1 MLPVYRYMDG
11 ALLRGQMWDEDLAE
25 NLAVVLVVYF
35 AVGMPLSIYLY
46 HDVIDKRWRSFC
58 EVCRFSF
65 LYGALVRVDLVLLC
79 LYGIL
84 QFMAEDYKEGGAAF
98 LSGAVA
104 VYGLFLSARQ
114 ACILRFFRNH
124 LQRRADDIISIC
136 EDERMGITDDTT
148 SPCALLFPNGG
159 YKQGP
164 VYGHISSVFLD
175 DNYPGEG
182 PRVTWLAFKPVVKDW
197 TEMVVRTGLWIRL
210 AVSPSSFSFDTAL
223 RLPII
228 SVGATGTTDADAS
241 GAWTLGIARQ
251 QFLASGARKGT
262 RNEPGQEGLEH
273 LLDTLIK
280 CIEGE
285 EGTLAT
291 WRETLRFAPESEW
304 SQALSQ
310 FPSAWIDG
318 LEARG
323 VAWEVY
329 LALALSP
336 AGREGSTESRNCCW
350 VSCVKCLPV
359 MCECCS
365 LKSGATNTS
374 ESGPPET
381 KDARAPSEFQQN
393 VEDLICAT
401 LDDEG
406 FVTAKVLMGVFPL
419 AGNCEL
425 ASLKRMKQLAE
436 VWHGVAQSMS
446 DDEGPLDKKFTV
458 GVDLVIALAVIL
470 DADKRSFEF
479 YQRTAQGMKD
489 ALKKRHAYLE
499 RLEKDEAEKVLRKS
513 LEQYQKRTESISDI
527 AKSRY
532 SLGKFLHDRV
542 RFSDTNLSQIL
553 HFYGTFSRHQNKRHS
568 FRRTVVRIRDGWGLG
583 AVPLARSSCIIC
595 VST

>member
-1 MLPVYRYMDG
+1 MLPEYRFVDG
-11 ALLRGQMWDEDLAE
+11 AFFGRQMWDEDLAE
-25 NLAVVLVVYF
+25 NLAVILVVYF
-35 AVGMPLSIYLY
+35 AVGIPLSIYLY
-46 HDVIDKRWRSFC
+46 HDVIDKRWRTFC
-58 EVCRFSF
+58 EVCAFSF
-65 LYGALVRVDLVLLC
+65 LYGALVRIDLVLLC

-84 QFMAEDYKEGGAAF
+84 QLMAGDYKEGGAAF

-104 VYGLFLSARQ
+104 VYGLFLSMRQ

-124 LQRRADDIISIC
+124 LKHRADGILSVC
-136 EDERMGITDDTT
+136 NDERMGVQDDATG
-148 SPCALLFPNGG
+148 PCALLFPIGG

-164 VYGHISSVFLD
+164 VYGHLSSVFLD

-182 PRVTWLAFKPVVKDW
+182 PRVTWLAREAVVKDW

-210 AVSPSSFSFDTAL
+210 AVSSSSFSFDTAL
-223 RLPII
+223 RPPII
-228 SVGATGTTDADAS
+228 PVGTTGTTDVDAS

-251 QFLASGARKGT
+251 QFLESGERKGT
-262 RNEPGQEGLEH
+262 RNAPKQEELEH
-273 LLDTLIK
+273 SLNTLIE

-304 SQALSQ
+304 SQALSE

-329 LALALSP
+329 LALALPP
-336 AGREGSTESRNCCW
+336 AGRMGPTESRNCCW
-350 VSCVKCLPV
+350 ASCVKCFPV
-359 MCECCS
+359 MCECCRR
-365 LKSGATNTS
+365 KRGATNTS

-381 KDARAPSEFQQN
+381 KDAGEPSDFQQN

-401 LDDEG
+401 LGDYG
-406 FVTAKVLMGVFPL
+406 FVTAKVLMGVFSL
-419 AGNCEL
+419 ADMYEL

-446 DDEGPLDKKFTV
+446 DDEDPLDKKFTV
-458 GVDLVIALAVIL
+458 GVDLVVALAVIL

-479 YQRTAQGMKD
+479 YQRNAQGMKD
-489 ALKKRHAYLE
+489 ALKKRHTYVLE
-499 RLEKDEAEKVLRKS
+499 RLEKDEAEKILRRS
-513 LEQYQKRTESISDI
+513 LERYQTRTESASDI
-527 AKSRY
+527 AQSRY

-542 RFSDTNLSQIL
+542 RLPDTNLSQIL
-553 HFYGTFSRHQNKRHS
+553 LFHGAFS
-568 FRRTVVRIRDGWGLG
+568 FRQHIFHRFRRIAVRIR
-583 AVPLARSSCIIC
+583 
-595 VST
+595 